1 MAKIA
6 KPRAPQP
13 PKGSEPRRRLSSAQA
28 REAILVAA
36 ERRLL
41 ESGPDGIR
49 LQEIGADV
57 GLSHPTVLHHFGTR
71 DGLVTAVVA
80 RAMLSLEQE
89 LLASFAQEEVDPE
102 KAILRSVERLDEA
115 MRLRGHA
122 RLLAWVALAKPDF
135 EKHSILKEL
144 VKAIALAR
152 RARGDD
158 APFEDSVFGVL
169 LTSSAMFGVAILGA
183 GMLSMMG
190 VEATEPV
197 YARFRRWL
205 TTLFVEHTAISSAPG
220 SRRAATKARR
230 ARASDV
236 EKPRGLR
243 RSRRGK

>member
-1 MAKIA
+1 MAK
-6 KPRAPQP
+6 P
-13 PKGSEPRRRLSSAQA
+13 PKPRRRLSSEQA

-41 ESGPDGIR
+41 ESGPEGIR

-57 GLSHPTVLHHFGTR
+57 GLSHPTVLHHFGSR

-80 RAMLSLEQE
+80 RAMLSLENE

-102 KAILRSVERLDEA
+102 KAILRSIERLDES

-135 EKHSILKEL
+135 EKQSLLKEL
-144 VKAIALAR
+144 VKAIAAAR
-152 RARGDD
+152 RGRGDD
-158 APFEDSVFGVL
+158 APLEDSVFGVL

-205 TTLFVEHTAISSAPG
+205 TTLFVEHTAATSAPA
-220 SRRAATKARR
+220 SRRAATRSRR
-230 ARASDV
+230 EAPAAEGKSRAS
-236 EKPRGLR
+236 P